1 MVAPRE
7 TIVAVAFG
15 LLLGTAAGTGWLPT
29 HISFGSDM
37 AAAFWGRMG
46 KRFWPGIGDYD
57 HQRRRHHDHD
67 WHDRRNDDEDD
78 DDDGDDE
85 DDDSRE
91 GGRGDGGGGGGGRG
105 AGGRDGGGGGAGGG
119 GGSGAGGRDGGG
131 GGVGGGGGDAGGG
144 GGRGAGEFRGE
155 WELVSA
161 NSGVSAMHLQLMP
174 NNKMIMFDATNFGP
188 SAVKLSPEDCR
199 RDVNFQTNDCWA
211 HAVEYDI
218 FTNRIRPLKVPIN
231 DIYILLKRVCNIYS
245 LIMCRASTTNT

>member
-7 TIVAVAFG
+7 TIVAVTFG
-15 LLLGTAAGTGWLPT
+15 LLLGTAAATGWLPT

-46 KRFWPGIGDYD
+46 KRFWPGIGDYEY
-57 HQRRRHHDHD
+57 QRRRHHDHD
-67 WHDRRNDDEDD
+67 WHDSRNDDE
-78 DDDGDDE
+78 DDE

-105 AGGRDGGGGGAGGG
+105 EGGRDGGD
-119 GGSGAGGRDGGG
+119 GS
-131 GGVGGGGGDAGGG
+131 VGGGGGDAGSG

-199 RDVNFQTNDCWA
+199 KDVNFQTNDCWA

-245 LIMCRASTTNT
+245 LIMCRASTSNN